1 MRTNYKL
8 SNVCGAVYS
17 GGNVLFTADDVILSP
32 IGNRVQ
38 MIDLKNNNTSV
49 LSIQTSHNIINM
61 AYHKGLLFCIDALG
75 RAYLINIS
83 NNSLIAQLTID
94 KNCRFASFSKC
105 GKMIACC
112 HGTSVSIYS
121 IPSAFGL
128 FGFVLLKSYTLHY
141 DVITTLSWSSC
152 GDYILTTS
160 KDLTSRLYN
169 VKSLKS
175 KNLRDE
181 DEKTAFIGAVLTG
194 HKDSIIAG
202 YFYEDCIYTIS
213 KDGSLL
219 KYFLADVLAPHDH
232 TRPKKH
238 IPLSR
243 FYFNYGPVTSASMV
257 NGILAV
263 GFKSGM
269 FAIYT
274 LNDNQLLGV
283 LSISQSKIDTVSLN
297 STGEWVAFGSKK
309 LGQLLV
315 WEWQSESY
323 VLKQQVYTVLIK
335 GPCQ

>member
-1 MRTNYKL
+1 MSY
-8 SNVCGAVYS
+8 
-17 GGNVLFTADDVILSP
+17 
-32 IGNRVQ
+32 
-38 MIDLKNNNTSV
+38 
-49 LSIQTSHNIINM
+49 HN
-61 AYHKGLLFCIDALG
+61 ALLFCIDALG
-75 RAYLINIS
+75 RAYLINIK

-121 IPSAFGL
+121 IPQAFGL
-128 FGFVLLKSYTLHY
+128 FGFILLKSYTLHY

-175 KNLRDE
+175 KDEKKSFIGAVLTGHEDSIIDE
-181 DEKTAFIGAVLTG
+181 DEKTSFIGAVLTG
-194 HKDSIIAG
+194 HKASIIAG

-219 KYFLADVLAPHDH
+219 KYFLADVIAPNDV

-243 FYFNYGPVTSASMV
+243 FYFNYGQVSSASMV

-269 FAIYT
+269 FAIYA

-283 LSISQSKIDTVSLN
+283 LSISQSKINAVSLN

-323 VLKQQVYTVLIK
+323 VLKQQVYTVLI
-335 GPCQ
+335 